1 MFAFCNSP
9 TSMVFVRFFYG
20 FVFGKM
26 KFLLYNKGFTIPL
39 TTCMISEITT
49 MAFRGRFLIIINF
62 FVSLGKIYAFILAYI
77 CLEDFHSGHW
87 RLMMILSSFSA
98 LLVAILT
105 ILFMLESPRFMM
117 ASNQIDEGLN
127 IVEEIIHINQSTPP
141 WIHSYFLTSFPKKEK
156 DPFPGSKYGYI
167 SKSEKHEIEKWIR
180 RVFKNEKRGNLLEL
194 FNTSNINT
202 TVRLWTMWFF
212 LNYVKIK

>member
-20 FVFGKM
+20 FVFGNY
-26 KFLLYNKGFTIPL
+26 KFLIYNKGFTIPL

-105 ILFMLESPRFMM
+105 IMFMLESPRFMM
-117 ASNQIDEGLN
+117 ASN
-127 IVEEIIHINQSTPP
+127 
-141 WIHSYFLTSFPKKEK
+141 
-156 DPFPGSKYGYI
+156 
-167 SKSEKHEIEKWIR
+167 
-180 RVFKNEKRGNLLEL
+180 
-194 FNTSNINT
+194 
-202 TVRLWTMWFF
+202 
-212 LNYVKIK
+212 